1 MHALMRLTTYT
12 HTQKALSPSHLIPA
26 HTHIHKSDNKHKQRH
41 TGALSVAVISSAMRE
56 SKRERERYASANAR
70 IHTQVRSQS
79 QSLHLLFGQWHK
91 DYFINKS
98 KEEAELENYF
108 LA

>member
-1 MHALMRLTTYT
+1 MQALEEKAEAERKRMETEAEKNRVVEEMKTIKSKELARREKELTVKQILNDTE
-12 HTQKALSPSHLIPA
+12 HKLIEL
-26 HTHIHKSDNKHKQRH
+26 KQ
-41 TGALSVAVISSAMRE
+41 LE
-56 SKRERERYASANAR
+56 EK
-70 IHTQVRSQS
+70 VRSQS

>member
-1 MHALMRLTTYT
+1 MYQA
-12 HTQKALSPSHLIPA
+12 
-26 HTHIHKSDNKHKQRH
+26 
-41 TGALSVAVISSAMRE
+41 
-56 SKRERERYASANAR
+56 
-70 IHTQVRSQS
+70 
-79 QSLHLLFGQWHK
+79 LHLLFGQWHK